1 MAPELATIH
10 EQILES
16 RRQLARFFSNLITE
30 GVAAGEFVPTL
41 SIEDTALAL
50 VGFMNGMGLIWIQD
64 QEYFSISDRAES
76 FVDLFLS
83 GIVVA

>member
-1 MAPELATIH
+1 
-10 EQILES
+10 
-16 RRQLARFFSNLITE
+16 
-30 GVAAGEFVPTL
+30 
-41 SIEDTALAL
+41 
-50 VGFMNGMGLIWIQD
+50 MNGMGLIWIQD